1 MSQLGSITAEK
12 EKQMDLERQRF
23 QEVKAKMLAQQKY
36 KRAAR
41 TAGHIVLNIVVA
53 LIVLLPLL
61 YAVSI
66 AFMPSGELFTLDMNC
81 LLYTSPSPRD

>member
-41 TAGHIVLNIVVA
+41 TAGHIVLNIVVH
-53 LIVLLPLL
+53 
-61 YAVSI
+61 
-66 AFMPSGELFTLDMNC
+66 
-81 LLYTSPSPRD
+81 

>member
-36 KRAAR
+36 KRASGR
-41 TAGHIVLNIVVA
+41 HDAGRKSEPDEPGGGR
-53 LIVLLPLL
+53 LLQ
-61 YAVSI
+61 
-66 AFMPSGELFTLDMNC
+66 
-81 LLYTSPSPRD
+81 

>member
-36 KRAAR
+36 KSGQNCR
-41 TAGHIVLNIVVA
+41 THCLKYCRGINCSSASFICSKYCI
-53 LIVLLPLL
+53 
-61 YAVSI
+61 YAI
-66 AFMPSGELFTLDMNC
+66 
-81 LLYTSPSPRD
+81 R